1 VKSSE
6 CEEPRDGRRALIAH
20 PIQSHPI
27 KCNQIQSDGMMQSH
41 LASEKDDRLFAHVEP
56 QNAAIPF
63 GGEQVAQEFEPVQM
77 TLAHAEHIR

>member
-1 VKSSE
+1 MRSDAIR
-6 CEEPRDGRRALIAH
+6 CD
-20 PIQSHPI
+20 QM
-27 KCNQIQSDGMMQSH
+27 QSDGMMQSH

-63 GGEQVAQEFEPVQM
+63 GGEQVAQKFEPVQM

>member
-1 VKSSE
+1 MKSSE

-20 PIQSHPI
+20 PRRSDAIRCDQM
-27 KCNQIQSDGMMQSH
+27 QSDGMMRSH

-56 QNAAIPF
+56 QNATIPF

>member
-1 VKSSE
+1 M
-6 CEEPRDGRRALIAH
+6 
-20 PIQSHPI
+20 
-27 KCNQIQSDGMMQSH
+27 QSDGMMRSH